1 MARPRNESAEEKKAR
16 KQAVKA
22 ERAARRTEKKS
33 TKASFADETRKQ
45 KRAFVRQVADGA
57 SADVRG
63 EGVRRIA

>member
-1 MARPRNESAEEKKAR
+1 M
-16 KQAVKA
+16 KA